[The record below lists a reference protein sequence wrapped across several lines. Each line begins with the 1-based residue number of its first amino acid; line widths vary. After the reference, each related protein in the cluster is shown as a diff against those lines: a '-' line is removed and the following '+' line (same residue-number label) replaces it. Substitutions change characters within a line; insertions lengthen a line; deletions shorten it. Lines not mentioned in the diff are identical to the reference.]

1 MASKLI
7 DIANT
12 EAEAQ
17 AAPADAAAVAA
28 GVELEVG
35 AESAVCAAS
44 AVGAEPATCEAPTA
58 PVASAAWYAVS
69 VAPGTELASAE
80 ILRAAL
86 ANALPAAECFAPLY
100 RTQRKV
106 AGAYVDEELPLIPG
120 CICVVVGSAAV
131 GNAASTAPADSA
143 ATTVPAGSAATTA
156 TPDNAAA
163 TEQAIRTAV
172 RRTGVGTSARY
183 AVEPLHEVIIDWLN
197 ACTTPGHRVVD
208 ASAGVANDGAVRVT
222 AGPLAHKEQ
231 WIRKVNHRKKC
242 AYLDIPAGAHSIQAQ
257 TGLKLARA

>member
-17 AAPADAAAVAA
+17 AAPATAAAVAVGA
-28 GVELEVG
+28 ELEVG

-44 AVGAEPATCEAPTA
+44 AVGAEPATCEAPTV
-58 PVASAAWYAVS
+58 PVAPAAWYAVS
-69 VAPGTELASAE
+69 VAPDTELASAE

-131 GNAASTAPADSA
+131 GNAA
-143 ATTVPAGSAATTA
+143 TTA
-156 TPDNAAA
+156 TPTTATS
-163 TEQAIRTAV
+163 TEQTIRTVV

-183 AVEPLHEVIIDWLN
+183 AVEPLHEVIINWLN
-197 ACTTPGHRVVD
+197 ACTTPGRRVVD

-242 AYLDIPAGAHSIQAQ
+242 AYLDIPAGARSIQAQ

>member
-131 GNAASTAPADSA
+131 GNAASTAPADSGSV
-143 ATTVPAGSAATTA
+143 ATGSAATTA
-156 TPDNAAA
+156 TPTTATS

>member
-131 GNAASTAPADSA
+131 GNAASTAPADSGSV
-143 ATTVPAGSAATTA
+143 ATGSAATTA
-156 TPDNAAA
+156 TPTTATS

-197 ACTTPGHRVVD
+197 ACTTPGRRVVD

>member
-1 MASKLI
+1 MATKLM

-12 EAEAQ
+12 EADAQ
-17 AAPADAAAVAA
+17 TVPADAAAVAA
-28 GVELEVG
+28 GVKLEVG

-131 GNAASTAPADSA
+131 GNAASTAPADSGSV
-143 ATTVPAGSAATTA
+143 ATGSAATTA
-156 TPDNAAA
+156 TPTTATS

>member
-1 MASKLI
+1 M

-12 EAEAQ
+12 EAKAQ
-17 AAPADAAAVAA
+17 TVPADAAAVAA
-28 GVELEVG
+28 GVKPVAG
-35 AESAVCAAS
+35 VESAICAAS
-44 AVGAEPATCEAPTA
+44 TAGAASANCEAQA
-58 PVASAAWYAVS
+58 AGVASAAWYAVS
-69 VAPGTELASAE
+69 VTPGTELASAE

-131 GNAASTAPADSA
+131 GNAASTAPADSGSV
-143 ATTVPAGSAATTA
+143 ATGSAATTA
-156 TPDNAAA
+156 TPTTATS

-242 AYLDIPAGAHSIQAQ
+242 AYLDIPAGGRSIQAQ

>member
-131 GNAASTAPADSA
+131 GNAASTAPADSGSV
-143 ATTVPAGSAATTA
+143 ATGSAATPA
-156 TPDNAAA
+156 TPANAAS
-163 TEQAIRTAV
+163 TEQTIRTVV

>member
-17 AAPADAAAVAA
+17 TASADAAAVAA

-86 ANALPAAECFAPLY
+86 ANALPTAECFAPLY

-131 GNAASTAPADSA
+131 GNAASTAPADSGSV
-143 ATTVPAGSAATTA
+143 ATGSAATTA
-156 TPDNAAA
+156 TPTTATS

-183 AVEPLHEVIIDWLN
+183 AVEPLHEVVIDWLS

>member
-1 MASKLI
+1 M

-12 EAEAQ
+12 EAEAK
-17 AAPADAAAVAA
+17 
-28 GVELEVG
+28 
-35 AESAVCAAS
+35 
-44 AVGAEPATCEAPTA
+44 TA
-58 PVASAAWYAVS
+58 PAAWYAVS

-86 ANALPAAECFAPLY
+86 ANVLPEAECFAPLY

-120 CICVVVGSAAV
+120 CICVVVGAAQAGSAA
-131 GNAASTAPADSA
+131 SSA
-143 ATTVPAGSAATTA
+143 PAGSAATPA
-156 TPDNAAA
+156 TPANATA
-163 TEQAIRTAV
+163 TEQAIRAVV

-183 AVEPLHEVIIDWLN
+183 AVEPLHEVIIDWLS
-197 ACTTPGHRVVD
+197 ACTTPGSRVVD

-242 AYLDIPAGAHSIQAQ
+242 AYLDIPAGARSIQAQ

>member
-1 MASKLI
+1 MASKHM

-17 AAPADAAAVAA
+17 TAPADAAAVAA
-28 GVELEVG
+28 GVGLAAGVELAAG
-35 AESAVCAAS
+35 AESA
-44 AVGAEPATCEAPTA
+44 TYEALTA
-58 PVASAAWYAVS
+58 PVAPAAWYAVS
-69 VAPGTELASAE
+69 ATPGTELASAE

-86 ANALPAAECFAPLY
+86 ANTLPAAECFAPLY

-120 CICVVVGSAAV
+120 CICVVVGAAV
-131 GNAASTAPADSA
+131 AGEVASSASTGDAASTAA
-143 ATTVPAGSAATTA
+143 AGSAATPA
-156 TPDNAAA
+156 TPANAAA

-183 AVEPLHEVIIDWLN
+183 AVEPLHEVIIDWLS

-242 AYLDIPAGAHSIQAQ
+242 AYLDIPAGARSIQAQ

>member
-44 AVGAEPATCEAPTA
+44 AVGAEPATCEAPTT

-69 VAPGTELASAE
+69 VDPGTELASAE

-131 GNAASTAPADSA
+131 GNAASTAPADSGSV
-143 ATTVPAGSAATTA
+143 ATGSAATTA
-156 TPDNAAA
+156 TPTTATS

>member
-1 MASKLI
+1 MASKLM

-131 GNAASTAPADSA
+131 GNAASTAPADSGSV
-143 ATTVPAGSAATTA
+143 ATGSAATTA
-156 TPDNAAA
+156 TPTTATS

>member
-1 MASKLI
+1 MASKLM

-17 AAPADAAAVAA
+17 TASVDAAAVAA
-28 GVELEVG
+28 GVEPVSG
-35 AESAVCAAS
+35 VDPTVCAA
-44 AVGAEPATCEAPTA
+44 PAACAAQATP
-58 PVASAAWYAVS
+58 AAWYAVS
-69 VAPGTELASAE
+69 VTPGTELASAE

-131 GNAASTAPADSA
+131 GNAASTAPADSGSV
-143 ATTVPAGSAATTA
+143 ATGSAATTA
-156 TPDNAAA
+156 TPTTATS

>member
-1 MASKLI
+1 M
-7 DIANT
+7 
-12 EAEAQ
+12 
-17 AAPADAAAVAA
+17 AA
-28 GVELEVG
+28 GVEPVSG
-35 AESAVCAAS
+35 VDSAVCVAPAAC
-44 AVGAEPATCEAPTA
+44 AAQATP
-58 PVASAAWYAVS
+58 AAWYAVS
-69 VAPGTELASAE
+69 VTPGTELASAE

-131 GNAASTAPADSA
+131 GNAASTAPADSGSV
-143 ATTVPAGSAATTA
+143 ATGSAATTA
-156 TPDNAAA
+156 TPTTATS

>member
-131 GNAASTAPADSA
+131 GNAASTAPVDSA
-143 ATTVPAGSAATTA
+143 ATTAPAGSAATPA
-156 TPDNAAA
+156 TPANAAA

>member
-131 GNAASTAPADSA
+131 GNAASTAPADSGSA
-143 ATTVPAGSAATTA
+143 PAGSAATTA

>member
-1 MASKLI
+1 M

-17 AAPADAAAVAA
+17 TAPADAAAVAA
-28 GVELEVG
+28 GVEPVSG
-35 AESAVCAAS
+35 VDPTVCAA
-44 AVGAEPATCEAPTA
+44 PAACAAQATP
-58 PVASAAWYAVS
+58 AAWYAVS

-86 ANALPAAECFAPLY
+86 ANTLPAAECFAPLY

-143 ATTVPAGSAATTA
+143 ASSAPAGSAATTA
-156 TPDNAAA
+156 TPVTAAA

>member
-106 AGAYVDEELPLIPG
+106 AGAYVDEELPLILG

-131 GNAASTAPADSA
+131 GNAATTA
-143 ATTVPAGSAATTA
+143 PAGSAATPA
-156 TPDNAAA
+156 TPANAAA
-163 TEQAIRTAV
+163 TIQAIRTAV

-183 AVEPLHEVIIDWLN
+183 AVEPLHEVVIDWLS
-197 ACTTPGHRVVD
+197 ACTTPGGRVVD

>member
-1 MASKLI
+1 MASKLM

-12 EAEAQ
+12 EAKAQ
-17 AAPADAAAVAA
+17 TAPADAAVAA
-28 GVELEVG
+28 GVELAAG
-35 AESAVCAAS
+35 AES
-44 AVGAEPATCEAPTA
+44 ATCEAPTA
-58 PVASAAWYAVS
+58 PVSPAAWYAVS
-69 VAPGTELASAE
+69 VDPGTELASAE

-131 GNAASTAPADSA
+131 GNAASTAPADSGSV
-143 ATTVPAGSAATTA
+143 ATGSAATTA
-156 TPDNAAA
+156 TPTTATS

>member
-17 AAPADAAAVAA
+17 TASADAAAVAA
-28 GVELEVG
+28 GVEPVSG
-35 AESAVCAAS
+35 VDPTVCAA
-44 AVGAEPATCEAPTA
+44 PAACAAQATP
-58 PVASAAWYAVS
+58 AAWYAVS
-69 VAPGTELASAE
+69 VTPGTELASAE

-131 GNAASTAPADSA
+131 GNAASTAPADSGSV
-143 ATTVPAGSAATTA
+143 ATGSAATTA
-156 TPDNAAA
+156 TPTTATS